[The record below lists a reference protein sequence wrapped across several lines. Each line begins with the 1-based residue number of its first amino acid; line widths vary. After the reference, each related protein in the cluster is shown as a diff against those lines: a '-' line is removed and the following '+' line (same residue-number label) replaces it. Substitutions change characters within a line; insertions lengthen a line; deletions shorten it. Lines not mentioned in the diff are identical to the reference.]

1 MDETLTKLIDRLTE
15 ARSLAIAAKLDYH
28 FVSELDGLVATAK
41 ANLKDGGEV

>member
-1 MDETLTKLIDRLTE
+1 MAETLTELIDRLTE

-28 FVSELDGLVATAK
+28 FVSELEGLVATAK